1 MRPEDGGA
9 ARGRGLAEPHETS
22 SEFEG
27 VAWGR
32 RCGGGSKASEGGG
45 GQGDR
50 LLGCT
55 MNQNS
60 QGSHWRE
67 GKGRGQ
73 KGRHRWKR
81 KRRGQRERAKE
92 SPWQETRRGGRHT
105 STREE
110 TQGSRRAAVHVEG
123 NRRGP

>member
-1 MRPEDGGA
+1 MQYVDEVWQSPMKLRANLKGWLEGGDA
-9 ARGRGLAEPHETS
+9 A
-22 SEFEG
+22 EG
-27 VAWGR
+27 VR
-32 RCGGGSKASEGGG
+32 RARGGG

-81 KRRGQRERAKE
+81 KRRGQRELAKE